1 MHKLTLPK
9 RRTPAC
15 LLVLCLLPQSLW
27 AQQDEDLTADRIELD
42 PLIVVASK
50 TPRLLSDVAAQVT
63 VIDDADIRHN
73 MAEDLGGMLR
83 YEPGL
88 ELETAGTRFGATGIN
103 LRGIGG
109 NRVVIEQDGIPLRD
123 RFVVGAFSD
132 GGRALVETDRIKRVE
147 VLHGPASVLYGSN
160 ALGGVVAITTWDPAD
175 LLGRAAG
182 KPWFGLRG
190 GYQGANDSWVE
201 SGVAAVGEGA
211 HGVLVAATYRQ
222 GHQLDNQAAAEIPD
236 DPQDWDG
243 RDLMLRYTFDTS
255 GGNRL
260 RLTVT
265 GQERDV
271 DTSIHSQLG
280 FGQRFR
286 TTTALRGVDH
296 DENQRYSLD
305 YEFSWAGWQQGR
317 VQAYTTEYQTRQL
330 TFETRAKARPPVA
343 LERQFF
349 YRQQHSGVD
358 LNLFRQEQWGSTR
371 HRIGLGLEWLQTDSA
386 ERRDGLQTSLLDG
399 STTKLILGEVLPVR
413 DFPNSRSEE
422 LGLFVQD
429 EIGLADGRWELSPA
443 LRWDK
448 YQLDPEPDSLWL
460 QDFPDT
466 EVVAVSANKFT
477 PRLSLLFH
485 GPRDWSFYAQYAR
498 GFRAPPFED
507 ANIGL
512 DIPLFGFR
520 AIPNPDLKSETSNGF
535 ELGARR
541 MVAGAHFSL
550 ALFHTDYDN
559 FIETRALIGVDAAS
573 GDLIFQSRNIDRA
586 RIYGLDL
593 RYEQDLGQWSDI
605 LQGWRLNLAAYW
617 SEGENRESGQSLNSI
632 APPQAVIGISWSP
645 ANGNWDLGATT
656 TLTAAK
662 DEQDIDQ
669 TRAVRFATRSWG
681 IVDLTAGWRYSDHLE
696 LRAGIF
702 NLGDKKY
709 WRWLDVANRD
719 VNDPMIALL
728 SRPGRNYSVT
738 ARFSF

>member
-1 MHKLTLPK
+1 MAEPTLP
-9 RRTPAC
+9 RRVMPAG
-15 LLVLCLLPQSLW
+15 LLLLCLLPQSLW
-27 AQQDEDLTADRIELD
+27 AQQDRELSVDHIELD
-42 PLIVVASK
+42 PLVIVASK
-50 TPRLLSDVAAQVT
+50 TPRLLSGVAAQVT
-63 VIDDADIRHN
+63 VIDGADIRHN
-73 MAEDLGGMLR
+73 MAEDLGGMLQ

-109 NRVVIEQDGIPLRD
+109 NRVAIEQDGIPVRD
-123 RFVVGAFSD
+123 RFAVGAFSD

-160 ALGGVVAITTWDPAD
+160 ALSGVVAITTWDPAD

-182 KPWFGLRG
+182 KTWFGLRS
-190 GYQGANDSWVE
+190 GYQNANDSWVE

-211 HGVLVAATYRQ
+211 HGLLAAATYRQ
-222 GHQLDNQAAAEIPD
+222 GQQLDNQAAAEIVD
-236 DPQDWDG
+236 DPQDWDS
-243 RDLMLRYTFDTS
+243 RDLMLRYTFDSS
-255 GGNRL
+255 GGKRL

-271 DTSIHSQLG
+271 DTGIHSQLG

-286 TTTALRGVDH
+286 TTTALRGMDH

-317 VQAYTTEYQTRQL
+317 VQAFATNYQTRQS
-330 TFETRAKARPPVA
+330 TFETRAKAMPAVA

-349 YRQQHSGVD
+349 YRQQHRGVD
-358 LNLFRQEQWGSTR
+358 LNLFRQEQWGATG
-371 HRIGLGLEWLQTDSA
+371 HRIGLGLEWARTDSE
-386 ERRDGLQTSLLDG
+386 ERRDGLQTRLLDG
-399 STTKLILGEVLPVR
+399 ATTKVILGEALPVR

-429 EIGLADGRWELSPA
+429 EIALAGGRWELSPA

-448 YQLDPEPDSLWL
+448 YQLDPKPDSLWL
-460 QDFPDT
+460 QGFPDT
-466 EVVAVSANKFT
+466 PVVAVSANKVT
-477 PRLSLLFH
+477 PRLSLLFK

-520 AIPNPDLKSETSNGF
+520 AIPNPDLQAETSNGY
-535 ELGARR
+535 ELGARH

-573 GDLIFQSRNIDRA
+573 GDLIFQSRNIDQA

-593 RYEQDLGQWSDI
+593 RYEQDLGRWSNG
-605 LQGWRLNLAAYW
+605 LQGWMLNLAAYW
-617 SEGENRESGQSLNSI
+617 SAGENRESGQALNSI
-632 APPQAVIGISWSP
+632 APPQAVIGLIWSP
-645 ANGNWDLGATT
+645 AIGNWDLGATT

-669 TRAVRFATRSWG
+669 TRAVRSATRSWG
-681 IVDLTAGWRYSDHLE
+681 IVDLTAGWRHSGHLE

-702 NLGDKKY
+702 NLGGKTY